1 MGKTKVTEL
10 HDWEFPC
17 YLLLLFWFL
26 EQSILDFHVTVY
38 YSQRVDMIESLEH
51 IQNV

>member
-10 HDWEFPC
+10 HDWEFPR
-17 YLLLLFWFL
+17 YLFLLFRFL
-26 EQSILDFHVTVY
+26 EQSVLDFHVAMD
-38 YSQRVDMIESLEH
+38 YSQRVNMSESLEH